1 METDIDL
8 YTTLFIEHGSGQG
21 NSHGTRK
28 WKWKLTWTG
37 KSRIELGME
46 LGTEIDM
53 EILVVPPGFS
63 WFLQVFPG
71 SFSDQV
77 NPKDERFVFNFE

>member
-1 METDIDL
+1 MEIEMERGMEIDIDL
-8 YTTLFIEHGSGQG
+8 YTALFIEHGSGQG

-53 EILVVPPGFS
+53 E
-63 WFLQVFPG
+63 FL
-71 SFSDQV
+71 
-77 NPKDERFVFNFE
+77 